1 MRRQFTFLG
10 SLVTLALVLL
20 VIGIVLS
27 LISQMRVAAHRATSL
42 DNLRQIGT
50 AIQNIESNFDKLPM
64 LCDYGAGAPTQQG
77 LCSLFFAIP
86 PYIEGGIT
94 YNIYPGPSNP
104 GNYYDKDKGKAK
116 TIYRFYISPADP
128 SAANG
133 TIGTSEITGVIPSF
147 TGWYATTSYA
157 ANGMVFQP
165 ETNRKSISDGLTQ
178 TIMIA
183 ERYQVC
189 KLGSNSQSPQ
199 ASDPDVY
206 TMWGLGAYS
215 NSTAAFAL
223 AVPEGNNVPVAT
235 PANQMFVPKES
246 QNRLIQGEG
255 FWASSPKSTIKYT
268 PDLVAGAPGG
278 FQVAPRGSII
288 CDARVPQTPHTSGM
302 LVCMADTSTRCI
314 AGNVSS
320 LTFWSAVTPQGNEI
334 LGSDW

>member
-10 SLVTLALVLL
+10 SLITLTLVLL

-50 AIQNIESNFDKLPM
+50 AIQNFESNFDKLPM

-77 LCSLFFAIP
+77 LCSLFYAIL
-86 PYIEGGIT
+86 PYIESRS
-94 YNIYPGPSNP
+94 IYPGPGDP
-104 GNYYDKDKGKAK
+104 RAYYDMDKGEAK
-116 TIYRFYISPADP
+116 EVYKFYISPADP
-128 SAANG
+128 STANG
-133 TIGTSEITGVIPSF
+133 AINTSDITGVTPSF

-165 ETNRKSISDGLTQ
+165 EASRKSISDGLAQ

-183 ERYQVC
+183 ERYQIC
-189 KLGSNSQSPQ
+189 KLGSNGQSPQ
-199 ASDPDVY
+199 ASVPDVY

-235 PANQMFVPKES
+235 PANQMFVPKDS

-255 FWASSPKSTIKYT
+255 FWASSPTSTIKYT
-268 PDLVAGAPGG
+268 ADLIAGAPGG
-278 FQVAPRGSII
+278 FQVAPRGSVI
-288 CDARVPQTPHTSGM
+288 CDARVPQTPHPGGM
-302 LVCMADTSTRCI
+302 LVCMADLSTRTI
-314 AGNVSS
+314 AGNISS
-320 LTFWSAVTPQGNEI
+320 LIFWSAVTPKGNEI
-334 LGSDW
+334 LGNDW